1 MKSWVAIDANI
12 VTKGLHS
19 TCKGNVDKLQ
29 VALTVVIC
37 GKDNRRRTAE
47 STPVQGVPFA
57 VKHLHFCP

>member
-1 MKSWVAIDANI
+1 MPWVAIDANI

-37 GKDNRRRTAE
+37 GQDNRRRTAE
-47 STPVQGVPFA
+47 FTSVQEVPFA
-57 VKHLHFCP
+57 VKRLHFCP